1 MGVTDARILL
11 AGASGLV
18 GSHVLRSF
26 LQDPAF
32 KGRIVAPSRRALAVE
47 DSRLSVPV
55 VDFSSSQTDML
66 VNQSINQIAGGTIDA
81 YVCCLGTT
89 IKVAGSREA
98 FIAVD
103 RELVLKLAQLAHVAG
118 ARHAIVVSS
127 VGASRQSANFYL
139 RVKGEV
145 EDAME
150 KIGFQRLDLLQPGL
164 LLGPRDQRRLAE
176 ALFQKLAPLANLLMA
191 ARRLRPYRAIAADS
205 LARAIVALASANEP
219 GIFTHTYDAIR
230 GLDPQA

>member
-1 MGVTDARILL
+1 MTDARILL

-18 GSHVLRSF
+18 GSQVLRSF

-55 VDFSSSQTDML
+55 VDFSSSQTDIL
-66 VNQSINQIAGGTIDA
+66 VNQSINQIAGGAIDT

-127 VGASRQSANFYL
+127 VGASRQSGNFYL

-164 LLGPRDQRRLAE
+164 LLGPRDQRRPAE
-176 ALFQKLAPLANLLMA
+176 ALFQKLAPLANVLMV

-205 LARAIVALASANEP
+205 LARAIMALASANEP
-219 GIFTHTYDAIR
+219 GIFTYTYDAIR
-230 GLDPQA
+230 GLDPQD